1 MQYPILEP
9 TSNGTFKLYKDYEI
23 NGIFVPKG
31 FETDGLTLKIRL
43 LRLLVDKYQ
52 PKFSPFFVVHDLLT
66 NRCEYYD
73 ADEIGS
79 KILFETENSIRTK
92 LMMFVIKLYHRIKYR
107 IKPRKYWGL

>member
-52 PKFSPFFVVHDLLT
+52 PKFSSFFVVHDWFCSI
-66 NRCEYYD
+66 NNYKQ
-73 ADEIGS
+73 ADDVGS
-79 KILFETENSIRTK
+79 QILFKIENSFRTR
-92 LMMFVIKLYHRIKYR
+92 LMMKAIRLYHRIKYGV
-107 IKPRKYWGL
+107 K